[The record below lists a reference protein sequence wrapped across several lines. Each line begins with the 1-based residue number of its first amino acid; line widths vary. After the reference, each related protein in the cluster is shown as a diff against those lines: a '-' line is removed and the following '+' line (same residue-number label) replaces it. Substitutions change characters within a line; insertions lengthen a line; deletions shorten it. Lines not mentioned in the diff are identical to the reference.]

1 MLYRNRV
8 STDYVV
14 WDTCRSHSLIF
25 NSSRW
30 YSVTKTDQAAKVK
43 AEGVIVDSSFLDCSK
58 QMQDRGVGAQMTRN
72 RCGLFAGLVWH
83 N

>member
-14 WDTCRSHSLIF
+14 WDACRSHSLIF

-43 AEGVIVDSSFLDCSK
+43 AEGVTVDSSFLDWSK
-58 QMQDRGVGAQMTRN
+58 QMQDRGVGA
-72 RCGLFAGLVWH
+72 H
-83 N
+83 SDD